1 VANLY
6 ADENKM
12 AILRKL
18 GLAITYFIA
27 SLYFL
32 SILFP
37 SIYCLQHGC
46 RGPEGDAFMPAFF
59 LTPVGTIA
67 TAFSLYNAIQHIRKR
82 KSWSWVFWP
91 VAAIFAIVLLAA
103 IGFIALLIYHLS
115 FHR

>member
-1 VANLY
+1 
-6 ADENKM
+6 M

-27 SLYFL
+27 SVYFL
-32 SILFP
+32 LILLP

-67 TAFSLYNAIQHIRKR
+67 TAFSLYNAIQQIRKR
-82 KSWSWVFWP
+82 QSWSWAFWP
-91 VAAIFAIVLLAA
+91 LAIIFGIVLLAA
-103 IGFIALLIYHLS
+103 ISFIALLIYHLT
-115 FHR
+115 FRR